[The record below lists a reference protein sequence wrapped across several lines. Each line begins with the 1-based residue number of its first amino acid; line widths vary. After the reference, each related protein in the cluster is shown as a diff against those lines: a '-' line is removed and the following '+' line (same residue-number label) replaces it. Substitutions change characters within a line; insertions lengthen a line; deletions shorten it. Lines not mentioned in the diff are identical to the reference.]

1 LAAFCIF
8 GESKMKFKAFLII
21 LSSTALIA
29 CGGGNTSTVASDACA
44 ELDGFDCEAM
54 LQDITNVTK
63 AKAAELTTVLTELS
77 SDVDLYCANTSG
89 ATELDNAQAAFKNTM
104 AIVQQLEVMQFGPIA
119 EVRDDFYVWPTNSLC
134 RIDDQVATS
143 PTADISNIDGNSRS
157 LTAVEYL
164 LFNEDVILQCQS
176 ALGVEAWMASTPDLS
191 DRKDARCAYAKNI
204 VDDLELKAA
213 SLETALSD
221 YDLTTAFGTLQ
232 LAANAISD
240 GLFYVDTQT
249 KDAKIKEPLI
259 LNSTSSSDVE
269 FNVAQLESQF
279 AAVSKEHINNN
290 LIAAKAII
298 EAGIDDYLIAKG
310 QQGLVTNMLD
320 ALDGALEN
328 VAAIDGS
335 LNAAL
340 TTQDIDASAC
350 TNLGSS
356 GTYDEAS
363 EDLEVL
369 CALQWNIKTFTDL
382 LKQDFVLALSFSTP
396 ATADGDND

>member
-1 LAAFCIF
+1 MF
-8 GESKMKFKAFLII
+8 GENKVKLKAFLII
-21 LSSTALIA
+21 LSTTALIA
-29 CGGGNTSTVASDACA
+29 CGGSGSTPSTVASDACA
-44 ELDGFDCEAM
+44 ELEGFDCEVM
-54 LQDITNVTK
+54 LQSINDVTK
-63 AKAAELTTVLTELS
+63 AKVAELTAALTELS
-77 SDVDLYCANTSG
+77 SDVDLYCADTSG
-89 ATELDNAQAAFKNTM
+89 VIELDNAQAEFINTM
-104 AIVQQLEVMQFGPIA
+104 VVVQQLEVMQFGPVA
-119 EVRDDFYVWPTNSLC
+119 DVRNDFYVWPTNSLC

-143 PTADISNIDGNSRS
+143 PTADISTVDSNARS

-164 LFNEDVILQCQS
+164 LFNEDVIEQCQNV
-176 ALGVEAWMASTPDLS
+176 LGVTAWMADTPNLP
-191 DRKDARCAYAKNI
+191 DRKDARCAYAKHI
-204 VDDLELKAA
+204 VDDLEVKAA
-213 SLETALSD
+213 SLETTLSN

-232 LAANAISD
+232 QAANAISD
-240 GLFYVDTQT
+240 GLFYIDTQT

-356 GTYDEAS
+356 GTYDGAS
-363 EDLEVL
+363 NDLEVL